1 MSTKATGWMKAG
13 SYSLLGYAAQ
23 MGFGFVSFLVL
34 VRVLPEYEF
43 GVWILYMTALSFPE
57 MGRSGLLQ
65 NAVVKFC
72 VEEEEAYG
80 DILTTGLWLNTL
92 GGMALAILL
101 GLICL
106 PLSWYVWDAPEL
118 ATLIW
123 LYIPWALIHG
133 TARYLDFPNMVH
145 HDFKGIFWSKFIYGL
160 LFLAGIIGLWYW
172 QGKMSIFWLPILQT
186 IAAIPSLLII
196 LFYRRDY
203 LQWGNYSPQ
212 WAKRIVHFGKF
223 VLGTN
228 ISSMLFNKMDLIMV
242 GTFLNPVAVGIYSV
256 ATKVTNYLE
265 VPMSGISQ
273 VIYPKIAMANSNG
286 NKSDVGKL
294 YEKSVGVIVAMILPL
309 VIVVLGLSEW
319 VVTLIAGEAYVEAAP
334 LLNILVLAV
343 MIKPWGRLFGITLDA
358 IGKPQL
364 NFRLLVFSVIM
375 NVILNA
381 VFISWWGLPGA
392 AMATA
397 VSIVLLVVIGQ
408 ILIDRIIPINQW
420 NILKQIVAVYTRP
433 RQLLNL

>member
-23 MGFGFVSFLVL
+23 MGFGFASFLVL
-34 VRVLPEYEF
+34 VRLLPEYEF

-72 VEEEEAYG
+72 VEEEEEYAN
-80 DILTTGLWLNTL
+80 ILMTGLWLNTIGGL
-92 GGMALAILL
+92 GLGLLL

-106 PLSWYVWDAPEL
+106 PMAWYVWKAPEL
-118 ATLIW
+118 AYLVW
-123 LYIPWALIHG
+123 MYIPWALIHG
-133 TARYLDFPNMVH
+133 TARFLDFPNMVN
-145 HDFKGIFWSKFIYGL
+145 HDFKGIFWSKCVYGL
-160 LFLAGIIGLWYW
+160 LFLVGIIGVWQW
-172 QGKMSIFWLPILQT
+172 QGALSLYWLPVLQT
-186 IAAIPSLLII
+186 LAAIPALLI
-196 LFYRRDY
+196 LLAYRRDY
-203 LQWGNYSPQ
+203 LRWGTFSWD
-212 WAKRIVHFGKF
+212 WAKRIIHFGKF

-242 GTFLNPVAVGIYSV
+242 GAFLNPLAVAVYSV

-286 NKSDVGKL
+286 NKSDIGKL

-319 VVTLIAGEAYVEAAP
+319 VVTLIAGEAYIEAAP

-343 MIKPWGRLFGITLDA
+343 MIKPWGRLFGVTLDA
-358 IGKPQL
+358 IGQPKL
-364 NFRLLVFSVIM
+364 NFQLLVFSLIM
-375 NVILNA
+375 NIVLNA
-381 VFISWWGLPGA
+381 VFISLWGLPGA

-397 VSIVLLVVIGQ
+397 CSIVLLVVIGQ
-408 ILIDRIIPINQW
+408 ILIDKIIPINQW
-420 NILKQIVAVYTRP
+420 NILKQIVTVYTRP